1 MLNNPSAIPDL
12 LTNKWVAYCL
22 MFDFELQHVSR
33 ENIMLADIMTC
44 LHEVCDISPDTNT
57 ASVIEDTLE
66 KGTYQVGQLY
76 IHVPNPSI
84 TIKQMKDK
92 LTKLLGEDYTGKDH
106 ILKLVIDNEKTHQ
119 ILLSKA
125 HKELG
130 HFGGKQLYLYVKRQ
144 FYWDQLKRDA
154 KETIRTCDLCQKYA
168 KNVSMAPM
176 FLQPVLGIMEELAMD
191 HLLIDGHA
199 KNKYLIVI

>member
-1 MLNNPSAIPDL
+1 
-12 LTNKWVAYCL
+12 

-92 LTKLLGEDYTGKDH
+92 LTKLLGEDVRLDEYSSTDKN
-106 ILKLVIDNEKTHQ
+106 IINFLNSTKLPNDIKSHEISGFKKQAINYKWIDNK
-119 ILLSKA
+119 L
-125 HKELG
+125 
-130 HFGGKQLYLYVKRQ
+130 
-144 FYWDQLKRDA
+144 
-154 KETIRTCDLCQKYA
+154 
-168 KNVSMAPM
+168 
-176 FLQPVLGIMEELAMD
+176 
-191 HLLIDGHA
+191 
-199 KNKYLIVI
+199 